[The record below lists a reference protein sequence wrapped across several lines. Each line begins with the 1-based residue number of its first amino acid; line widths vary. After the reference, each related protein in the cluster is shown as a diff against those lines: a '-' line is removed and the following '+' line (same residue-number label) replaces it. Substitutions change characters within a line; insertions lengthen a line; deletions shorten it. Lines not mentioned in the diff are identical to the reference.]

1 MRKEKNQ
8 IAYITKRLV
17 ATQSRIAFREKAHNA
32 MALVGH
38 TVVAEAGW
46 IVKKTEDGQV
56 TKLKKID
63 SVRTPSRKLV
73 LDK

>member
-1 MRKEKNQ
+1 MRKDKNQ

-17 ATQSRIAFREKAHNA
+17 ATQSRMAFKEKAQRA
-32 MALVGH
+32 MDLIGY

-46 IVKKTEDGQV
+46 IVKKTGDGRV
-56 TKLKKID
+56 TKLKEID
-63 SVRTPSRKLV
+63 SSKASSRKLV

>member
-1 MRKEKNQ
+1 MRKDKNQ

-17 ATQSRIAFREKAHNA
+17 ATQSRIAFREKAQSA

-46 IVKKTEDGQV
+46 IVKKTGDGRV
-56 TKLKKID
+56 TKLKEIGSTKA
-63 SVRTPSRKLV
+63 SSRKLV

>member
-17 ATQSRIAFREKAHNA
+17 VTQSRMAFKEKAQSA
-32 MALVGH
+32 MALVGY

-46 IVKKTEDGQV
+46 IVKKTRDGQV
-56 TKLKKID
+56 TKLKEID
-63 SVRTPSRKLV
+63 SIKASSRKLV